1 MDVWVILCV
10 YLSVKFKVRNS
21 VSKVT
26 TVNSIVNKYY
36 WMPVMEI
43 DAGDPYPPMPPGQHT
58 GVILAQFPS

>member
-1 MDVWVILCV
+1 MDVWVILDV

-43 DAGDPYPPMPPGQHT
+43 DAGIPHPPMPPGQHT